1 MVLDYAGAW
10 IVDVVLKRALAD
22 VKPRESEFRI
32 SSVLLVG
39 CCLFA
44 Y

>member
-10 IVDVVLKRALAD
+10 IVDIVLKRTLAD
-22 VKPRESEFRI
+22 VKPRESEFWDYHGA
-32 SSVLLVG
+32 SALS
-39 CCLFA
+39 CFFA